1 MIVAGNK
8 SDMFEYEEVDENSGR
23 NFAKEHN
30 AVFKLV
36 SAKSAF
42 GIEVYY
48 ILIIGI
54 IQYSW

>member
-23 NFAKEHN
+23 NFAKENN

-36 SAKSAF
+36 SAKSSF
-42 GIEVYY
+42 GIEVCY
-48 ILIIGI
+48 I
-54 IQYSW
+54 